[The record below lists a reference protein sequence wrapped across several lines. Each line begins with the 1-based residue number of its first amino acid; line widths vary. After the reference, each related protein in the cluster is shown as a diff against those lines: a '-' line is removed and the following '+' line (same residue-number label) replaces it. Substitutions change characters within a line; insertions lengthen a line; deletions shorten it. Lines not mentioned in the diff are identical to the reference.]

1 MKIIDTHCHPYLNK
15 IKNATEIIEHF
26 FENDWYA
33 MIVIWTDENSVP
45 KCLELAKKY
54 EKIYCTIWIHPCD
67 VYDLDLEKTIQFL
80 EKIYKQNEEKIV
92 GIWECGLDYYRIF
105 NSSNSEKEERNK
117 GVERK
122 KQKQKEFF
130 VAQINLAKKL
140 NLPVIIHN
148 REAKEDVF
156 EILKQES
163 FKNFI
168 FHCYSE
174 DLEFAKKLLEFAPN
188 CKISFSGIVTFR
200 NALGVQE
207 TAKNI
212 PLENIIAET
221 DSPYLTPVPYRW
233 KEENEAVF
241 TKFVIEKIAELRG
254 EELEFVAS
262 KILENSKE
270 VFRI

>member
-1 MKIIDTHCHPYLNK
+1 
-15 IKNATEIIEHF
+15 
-26 FENDWYA
+26 
-33 MIVIWTDENSVP
+33 
-45 KCLELAKKY
+45 
-54 EKIYCTIWIHPCD
+54 
-67 VYDLDLEKTIQFL
+67 
-80 EKIYKQNEEKIV
+80 
-92 GIWECGLDYYRIF
+92 
-105 NSSNSEKEERNK
+105 
-117 GVERK
+117 
-122 KQKQKEFF
+122 
-130 VAQINLAKKL
+130 L

-148 REAKEDVF
+148 IEAKEDVF

-221 DSPYLTPVPYRW
+221 DSPYLTPVPYR
-233 KEENEAVF
+233 
-241 TKFVIEKIAELRG
+241 
-254 EELEFVAS
+254 
-262 KILENSKE
+262 
-270 VFRI
+270 